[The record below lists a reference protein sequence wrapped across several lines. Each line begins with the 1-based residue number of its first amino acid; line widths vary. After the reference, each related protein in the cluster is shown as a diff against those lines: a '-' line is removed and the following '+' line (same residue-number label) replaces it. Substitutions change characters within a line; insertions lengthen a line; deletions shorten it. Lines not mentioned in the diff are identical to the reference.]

1 MNVKTFSTTM
11 IGLCAVFAF
20 AATAKDEWTSLA
32 NKYAKAEL
40 NKDTKAIT
48 KMIKEHFSPDLKY
61 IPLRGATLNRDGFIK
76 AELAQLQGIQKFNK
90 VEIKMLRFVEKGN
103 AATSDCTVHIDGLVD
118 MGKGQKPGKLVV
130 DAAVKFKYARKEGKW
145 WATEMKEVSSNATMN
160 GKPVPPQS

>member
-1 MNVKTFSTTM
+1 MNTRTLSTS
-11 IGLCAVFAF
+11 ILGICAVFAF
-20 AATAKDEWTSLA
+20 AATAQDEWTSLA

-40 NKDTKAIT
+40 NKDAKAMT

-76 AELAQLQGIQKFNK
+76 AELVQLQGIQRFSK

-103 AATSDCTVHIDGLVD
+103 TATSDCTVHMAGLVD
-118 MGKGQKPGKLVV
+118 MGKGQKPGILVV
-130 DAAVKFKYARKEGKW
+130 DAAVKFKFARKGGKW
-145 WATEMKEVSSNATMN
+145 WATEMKEISTDATMN